1 VRFSRYPLVSSAPPG
16 LNKELDERNLAAEH
30 QIKAYETSARGCNRE
45 CAVRLH

>member
-1 VRFSRYPLVSSAPPG
+1 LVSSAPPG

-30 QIKAYETSARGCNRE
+30 QIKAYETSACRCNRE